1 MYQIMAGTLAM
12 GFAVAGTFFL
22 RFWRKTRDRL
32 FILFALS
39 FFLMAA
45 NRVQLSLA
53 ALRGARG
60 DHFYWIR
67 LIAFTLI
74 LVAILDKNRAR
85 KPVEKSSAG

>member
-1 MYQIMAGTLAM
+1 M

-53 ALRGARG
+53 ALRARG
-60 DHFYWIR
+60 ATIS
-67 LIAFTLI
+67 TGSG
-74 LVAILDKNRAR
+74 
-85 KPVEKSSAG
+85 SSPSR